1 MTDSGPTVLDVFGTS
16 RELPANYVI
25 REHVDFK
32 FVDSLT
38 KDRHVI
44 VHGSSKQG
52 KTSLRKKHLLASD
65 YKTITCQRSWKMI
78 DLHDAILKEAGYDL
92 TLSSEVSTNGIQKVH
107 LNAGAGTKQIED
119 GKTTAVTTKPLEI
132 NIGSVT
138 DVIRALQEIRFD
150 KFFVIEEFHY
160 LEESTQVDFAQA
172 LKAFHELSK
181 ICFIIVGVWLE
192 ADKLTSLNND
202 LDGRIT
208 SVNADSWHDEDIDN
222 LFKTSE
228 EMLNLVFAHP
238 FKEEVK
244 KYCRGNVFLVQQI
257 CLVAC
262 EQQGIHRRQEL
273 TVLVASEL
281 DVRAEIKDIL
291 ESQTGRYTKFLMD
304 FSVGFG
310 TTEFELYKW
319 ILCPLITFS
328 NGVLANGLTAQ
339 ALRRFLEKWHPN
351 GNQIKIGRILAALA
365 KVIDLQQEKK
375 ISPIIIEY
383 DQTRSRLKIVDK
395 GFLVWRE
402 FQEIDDLLSLADLAD
417 EYKLSS

>member
-1 MTDSGPTVLDVFGTS
+1 MPDNNPTVLDVFGTS

-32 FVDSLT
+32 FVDSLS

-52 KTSLRKKHLLASD
+52 KTSLRKKHLVSSD
-65 YKTITCQRSWKMI
+65 YKTITCQRSWKI
-78 DLHDAILKEAGYDL
+78 LDLHDAILKEAGYDL
-92 TLSSEVSTNGIQKVH
+92 TLSSEVSSSGIQKVH
-107 LNAGAGTKQIED
+107 LNAGVADKETQDGTKKSTI
-119 GKTTAVTTKPLEI
+119 TKPLEI
-132 NIGSVT
+132 NISSVT
-138 DVIRALQEIRFD
+138 DVIRALIEIGFD

-160 LEESTQVDFAQA
+160 LEESTQIDFAQA

-228 EMLNLVFAHP
+228 EMLNLVFSHN

-244 KYCRGNVFLVQQI
+244 RYCRGNIFLIQQV

-262 EQQGIHRRQEL
+262 ERQGIHRRQEK
-273 TVLVASEL
+273 VVAVAGEL
-281 DVRAEIKDIL
+281 DVRGEIKDIL

-310 TTEFELYKW
+310 ETEYELYKW
-319 ILCPLITFS
+319 ILCPLIVFNNSILS
-328 NGVLANGLTAQ
+328 NGITAQ

-351 GNQIKIGRILAALA
+351 GNQIKIGRVVAALA

-395 GFLVWRE
+395 GYLVWRE
-402 FQEIDDLLSLADLAD
+402 FQEIDDLLGLADLAD
-417 EYKLSS
+417 EYKASS

>member
-1 MTDSGPTVLDVFGTS
+1 MTDLTPTVLDVFGTS

-52 KTSLRKKHLLASD
+52 KTSLRKKHLLSTD
-65 YKTITCQRSWKMI
+65 YKTITCQRSWKII

-92 TLSSEVSTNGIQKVH
+92 TLSSEVSTNGTQKVH
-107 LNAGAGTKQIED
+107 LNAGPATKEIQDGTTK
-119 GKTTAVTTKPLEI
+119 AVTTKPLEI

-138 DVIRALQEIRFD
+138 DVIRALLEIGFD

-228 EMLNLVFAHP
+228 EMLNLAFAHS

-262 EQQGIHRRQEL
+262 EQQGIHRRQESV
-273 TVLVASEL
+273 VLVASDL
-281 DVRAEIKDIL
+281 DVRGEIKDIL

-310 TTEFELYKW
+310 TTEYELYKW
-319 ILCPLITFS
+319 ILCPLITFNNS
-328 NGVLANGLTAQ
+328 ILANGLTAQ

-351 GNQIKIGRILAALA
+351 GNQIKIGRIVAALA

-402 FQEIDDLLSLADLAD
+402 FQEIEDLLNLADLAD
-417 EYKLSS
+417 EYKVSS

>member
-1 MTDSGPTVLDVFGTS
+1 MG
-16 RELPANYVI
+16 
-25 REHVDFK
+25 
-32 FVDSLT
+32 
-38 KDRHVI
+38 
-44 VHGSSKQG
+44 
-52 KTSLRKKHLLASD
+52 
-65 YKTITCQRSWKMI
+65 
-78 DLHDAILKEAGYDL
+78 
-92 TLSSEVSTNGIQKVH
+92 
-107 LNAGAGTKQIED
+107 ED
-119 GKTTAVTTKPLEI
+119 
-132 NIGSVT
+132 
-138 DVIRALQEIRFD
+138 
-150 KFFVIEEFHY
+150 
-160 LEESTQVDFAQA
+160 TQVDFAQA
-172 LKAFHELSK
+172 LKAFHEPSK

-228 EMLNLVFAHP
+228 EMLNLVFAHS

-273 TVLVASEL
+273 AVLVASEL

-310 TTEFELYKW
+310 TTGFELYKW

-328 NGVLANGLTAQ
+328 DGVLANGLTAQ
-339 ALRRFLEKWHPN
+339 ALRRFLEKWHPS

-402 FQEIDDLLSLADLAD
+402 FQEIDDFLSLADLAD
-417 EYKLSS
+417 EYKLSSQA